1 MTEYLIQ
8 PGELTV
14 GEGEDQE
21 EVSRTDEV
29 VESLRE
35 SVQGRFSYWYTDGSF
50 DYIPATDDD
59 ERLMIVLLDE
69 LDVLY
74 ERH

>member
-29 VESLRE
+29 VEALRE
-35 SVQGRFSYWYTDGSF
+35 SVQGVVTWWYPDGSF
-50 DYIPATDDD
+50 DYVPKTDED
-59 ERLMIVLLDE
+59 ERLMVMILDE

-74 ERH
+74 ARH

>member
-8 PGELTV
+8 PGELTL
-14 GEGEDQE
+14 EDGE

-29 VESLRE
+29 VEALRE
-35 SVQGRFSYWYTDGSF
+35 SVQGRISWWHPDGSF
-50 DYIPATDDD
+50 DYVPATDGD
-59 ERLMIVLLDE
+59 ERLMAMILDE

-74 ERH
+74 ARH